1 MKEYIAETGG
11 RYTYSDDILNLQ
23 ELALSMSAVFDSC
36 SDFIISGCEPDG
48 PRISP
53 GYVWLGGKVR
63 RFEGAADAVY
73 PYYIYEANRH
83 ESVVYANDVNKRGR
97 TCYLCAGAKAIPE
110 TTDPVTGKL
119 PVSIEV
125 TESYAP
131 RFIDKFFGRYAVLL
145 DTPFTRQTAKKDL
158 VLAGTLTGQKEIN
171 SRTAVSVSGENGY
184 MLKGIVKTDGSISLG
199 AYLRGL
205 PVNEIIIRTDG
216 GFSFMKQGKE
226 LVRITEDGISYG
238 TSLGDSARIGAIR
251 IKGSDIYNTSD
262 TTDEG
267 CVRINYYG
275 AQGGGTRYR
284 NFAVHDGKS
293 GSSPVL
299 EVTGRTATV
308 RAGGLFVV
316 QNAGRG
322 IDLQNTAYTKDNAR
336 LTNLVTWRDSA
347 ASVLAMAGFDTPDDY
362 RFILRNTLGDI
373 VLAPSG
379 SVDVLGTLKINGK
392 SVSDTYVSVTTFAGE
407 MSKKVDAVKGKQLS
421 TEDFTTEYKKKL
433 TAIITGELTGGGD
446 GYVTAG
452 AVRAA
457 LKMKLSADENLS
469 DFMDKSAA
477 RKNLDVYSKTEA
489 GEVFLKTS
497 EGLKE
502 LVRLTAEEINRLPA
516 EEAAALKAEKQAAV
530 RDTLNAERK
539 GTGDLKLA
547 KLSNLSDLSDKN
559 KARKNLEVYSK
570 TEIDTMMAGKLG
582 TDSAYQGIVFT
593 AGLRDKLQAITT
605 GFFAYTDSNGTSHAQ
620 VEGYV
625 MTSQVVGELKKKA
638 DRLLGGYSASD
649 KETVATNLNLY
660 TKAGADARFA
670 TLENLFQDYIN
681 FLVRQGK
688 STSEAQ
694 QFLQGKL
701 NVLSKNEIVRDYLR
715 RDSKLSDLLLPT
727 AEARRQACRAI
738 GAAYAEEYQPLLA
751 DTGWVQMENSGS
763 GTNTQSL
770 FARQIGNIVSIQG
783 AVNTGNRDGNNWG
796 GIVAVIPNKIQPPR
810 YSVRCT
816 ATDWNDD
823 HKYNRGVS
831 FTIYGGS
838 RRIQLY
844 ERGMYNAN
852 VELNFTYFV

>member
-1 MKEYIAETGG
+1 M
-11 RYTYSDDILNLQ
+11 
-23 ELALSMSAVFDSC
+23 
-36 SDFIISGCEPDG
+36 
-48 PRISP
+48 
-53 GYVWLGGKVR
+53 
-63 RFEGAADAVY
+63 
-73 PYYIYEANRH
+73 
-83 ESVVYANDVNKRGR
+83 
-97 TCYLCAGAKAIPE
+97 
-110 TTDPVTGKL
+110 
-119 PVSIEV
+119 
-125 TESYAP
+125 
-131 RFIDKFFGRYAVLL
+131 
-145 DTPFTRQTAKKDL
+145 
-158 VLAGTLTGQKEIN
+158 
-171 SRTAVSVSGENGY
+171 
-184 MLKGIVKTDGSISLG
+184 
-199 AYLRGL
+199 
-205 PVNEIIIRTDG
+205 
-216 GFSFMKQGKE
+216 
-226 LVRITEDGISYG
+226 
-238 TSLGDSARIGAIR
+238 
-251 IKGSDIYNTSD
+251 
-262 TTDEG
+262 
-267 CVRINYYG
+267 
-275 AQGGGTRYR
+275 
-284 NFAVHDGKS
+284 
-293 GSSPVL
+293 
-299 EVTGRTATV
+299 
-308 RAGGLFVV
+308 
-316 QNAGRG
+316 
-322 IDLQNTAYTKDNAR
+322 
-336 LTNLVTWRDSA
+336 
-347 ASVLAMAGFDTPDDY
+347 
-362 RFILRNTLGDI
+362 
-373 VLAPSG
+373 LAPSG

-433 TAIITGELTGGGD
+433 AAIITGELTGGGD

-469 DFMDKSAA
+469 DIMDKSAA

-547 KLSNLSDLSDKN
+547 KLSNLSNLSDKN

-783 AVNTGNRDGNNWG
+783 AVNTANRDGNNWG

>member
-1 MKEYIAETGG
+1 M
-11 RYTYSDDILNLQ
+11 
-23 ELALSMSAVFDSC
+23 
-36 SDFIISGCEPDG
+36 
-48 PRISP
+48 
-53 GYVWLGGKVR
+53 
-63 RFEGAADAVY
+63 
-73 PYYIYEANRH
+73 
-83 ESVVYANDVNKRGR
+83 
-97 TCYLCAGAKAIPE
+97 
-110 TTDPVTGKL
+110 
-119 PVSIEV
+119 
-125 TESYAP
+125 
-131 RFIDKFFGRYAVLL
+131 
-145 DTPFTRQTAKKDL
+145 
-158 VLAGTLTGQKEIN
+158 
-171 SRTAVSVSGENGY
+171 
-184 MLKGIVKTDGSISLG
+184 
-199 AYLRGL
+199 
-205 PVNEIIIRTDG
+205 
-216 GFSFMKQGKE
+216 
-226 LVRITEDGISYG
+226 
-238 TSLGDSARIGAIR
+238 
-251 IKGSDIYNTSD
+251 
-262 TTDEG
+262 
-267 CVRINYYG
+267 
-275 AQGGGTRYR
+275 
-284 NFAVHDGKS
+284 
-293 GSSPVL
+293 
-299 EVTGRTATV
+299 
-308 RAGGLFVV
+308 

-347 ASVLAMAGFDTPDDY
+347 ASVLAMAGFDTTDDY

-392 SVSDTYVSVTTFAGE
+392 SVSDTYVSVTAFAGE

-433 TAIITGELTGGGD
+433 AAITTGELTGGGD

-469 DFMDKSAA
+469 DIMDKSAA

-530 RDTLNAERK
+530 RDTLDAERK

-605 GFFAYTDSNGTSHAQ
+605 GSFAYTDSNGTSHAQ

-638 DRLLGGYSASD
+638 DRLLGGYSASE

-727 AEARRQACRAI
+727 AEARRQACRAL

-770 FARQIGNIVSIQG
+770 FVRQIGNIVSIQG
-783 AVNTGNRDGNNWG
+783 AVNTANRDGNNWG

>member
-1 MKEYIAETGG
+1 M
-11 RYTYSDDILNLQ
+11 
-23 ELALSMSAVFDSC
+23 
-36 SDFIISGCEPDG
+36 
-48 PRISP
+48 
-53 GYVWLGGKVR
+53 
-63 RFEGAADAVY
+63 
-73 PYYIYEANRH
+73 
-83 ESVVYANDVNKRGR
+83 
-97 TCYLCAGAKAIPE
+97 
-110 TTDPVTGKL
+110 
-119 PVSIEV
+119 
-125 TESYAP
+125 
-131 RFIDKFFGRYAVLL
+131 
-145 DTPFTRQTAKKDL
+145 
-158 VLAGTLTGQKEIN
+158 
-171 SRTAVSVSGENGY
+171 
-184 MLKGIVKTDGSISLG
+184 
-199 AYLRGL
+199 
-205 PVNEIIIRTDG
+205 
-216 GFSFMKQGKE
+216 
-226 LVRITEDGISYG
+226 
-238 TSLGDSARIGAIR
+238 
-251 IKGSDIYNTSD
+251 
-262 TTDEG
+262 
-267 CVRINYYG
+267 
-275 AQGGGTRYR
+275 
-284 NFAVHDGKS
+284 
-293 GSSPVL
+293 
-299 EVTGRTATV
+299 
-308 RAGGLFVV
+308 

-347 ASVLAMAGFDTPDDY
+347 ASVLAMAGFDTTDDY

-392 SVSDTYVSVTTFAGE
+392 SVSDTYVSVTAFAGE

-433 TAIITGELTGGGD
+433 AAITTGELTGGGD

-452 AVRAA
+452 AVRTA

-469 DFMDKSAA
+469 DIMDKSAA

-489 GEVFLKTS
+489 GEVFLKIS

-530 RDTLNAERK
+530 RDTLDAERK

-605 GFFAYTDSNGTSHAQ
+605 GSFAYTDSNGTSHAQ

-638 DRLLGGYSASD
+638 DRLLGGYSASE

-727 AEARRQACRAI
+727 AEARRQACRAL

-770 FARQIGNIVSIQG
+770 FVRQIGNIVSIQG
-783 AVNTGNRDGNNWG
+783 AVNTANRDGNNWG

>member
-145 DTPFTRQTAKKDL
+145 DTPFTRQTVKKDL

-184 MLKGIVKTDGSISLG
+184 MLKGVVKTDGGISLG
-199 AYLRGL
+199 AYLHGL

-308 RAGGLFVV
+308 RAGCSSCRMPDVGSTFRIPPIRKTMPGSPIWSPGGTVPPPYSQWQVLTPRTIT
-316 QNAGRG
+316 ALSCGTHWG
-322 IDLQNTAYTKDNAR
+322 ILCLPLPARWMCSAR
-336 LTNLVTWRDSA
+336 LRS
-347 ASVLAMAGFDTPDDY
+347 
-362 RFILRNTLGDI
+362 
-373 VLAPSG
+373 
-379 SVDVLGTLKINGK
+379 
-392 SVSDTYVSVTTFAGE
+392 
-407 MSKKVDAVKGKQLS
+407 
-421 TEDFTTEYKKKL
+421 
-433 TAIITGELTGGGD
+433 
-446 GYVTAG
+446 
-452 AVRAA
+452 
-457 LKMKLSADENLS
+457 
-469 DFMDKSAA
+469 
-477 RKNLDVYSKTEA
+477 
-489 GEVFLKTS
+489 
-497 EGLKE
+497 
-502 LVRLTAEEINRLPA
+502 
-516 EEAAALKAEKQAAV
+516 
-530 RDTLNAERK
+530 
-539 GTGDLKLA
+539 
-547 KLSNLSDLSDKN
+547 
-559 KARKNLEVYSK
+559 
-570 TEIDTMMAGKLG
+570 
-582 TDSAYQGIVFT
+582 
-593 AGLRDKLQAITT
+593 
-605 GFFAYTDSNGTSHAQ
+605 
-620 VEGYV
+620 
-625 MTSQVVGELKKKA
+625 
-638 DRLLGGYSASD
+638 
-649 KETVATNLNLY
+649 
-660 TKAGADARFA
+660 
-670 TLENLFQDYIN
+670 
-681 FLVRQGK
+681 
-688 STSEAQ
+688 
-694 QFLQGKL
+694 
-701 NVLSKNEIVRDYLR
+701 
-715 RDSKLSDLLLPT
+715 
-727 AEARRQACRAI
+727 
-738 GAAYAEEYQPLLA
+738 
-751 DTGWVQMENSGS
+751 
-763 GTNTQSL
+763 
-770 FARQIGNIVSIQG
+770 
-783 AVNTGNRDGNNWG
+783 TGNPYRT
-796 GIVAVIPNKIQPPR
+796 P
-810 YSVRCT
+810 
-816 ATDWNDD
+816 
-823 HKYNRGVS
+823 
-831 FTIYGGS
+831 
-838 RRIQLY
+838 
-844 ERGMYNAN
+844 M
-852 VELNFTYFV
+852 